1 MADDD
6 ATADENGRAEDAEP
20 VQPPAPQFEIEMH
33 FVDSLPGGRAVMP
46 VEEQGRFGWLVV
58 QGHVTPQARSEM
70 LSDLRHIVQ
79 SGLWRQDWQPPA
91 PD

>member
-6 ATADENGRAEDAEP
+6 ATAGENGRAEDEP
-20 VQPPAPQFEIEMH
+20 VHPSAPQFEIDMH
-33 FVDSLPGGRAVMP
+33 FVDSLPGGRVVMP
-46 VEEQGRFGWLVV
+46 VEEKGRFGWLVV

-70 LSDLRHIVQ
+70 LSDLRHMVR

-91 PD
+91 SD